1 MYLYL
6 PTVLTQLA
14 LLLYVGG
21 LYMINYFYTKLAMGR
36 MILYGTA
43 FAVLGLSTFYTFY
56 TRTAGSVFLSD
67 LLLAFILVFSIY
79 ILRFIRLNLLD
90 YSILFSIFLF
100 KGDLMVTLDIYLGQC
115 LFILI
120 IFIGI
125 ISIYK
130 VRLKVL
136 KGNIFNAWLTFILL
150 LFESYFY
157 NFLFGYFVRKLGYY
171 FESPLAKL
179 TIWAAAACL
188 AAIMGM
194 GFIYV
199 LKRIFHTYFYEI
211 NQMGKRYPS
220 LEKYFI
226 YITFG
231 ILFCILF
238 IHLGFVLTNG
248 YNFQISNLLTIFCIL
263 ALNIQLIYLT
273 LIFRVSYLKENLQ
286 NKELENET
294 LSLYSSH
301 LEKNM
306 DTIREIKHDIKNIF
320 FTMGRYIEESGNEE
334 MKSFYYDKI
343 YPFASGEI
351 MKNDL
356 HGKLVMIPNEHLK
369 AFLFY
374 KILQGMERNI
384 EVHIEINL
392 QPEDFRIPIDF
403 TDFIRILGIWM
414 DNAIE
419 ECTQLSNGEIW
430 IKISQNQEIASY
442 TVKNTI
448 SPETASIG
456 IQLGRS
462 TKGESRGKGLLIVKD
477 TVEKY
482 DNVTINSYVKDHL
495 YVQNLS
501 VYLGIGE

>member
-1 MYLYL
+1 MNLYL
-6 PTVLTQLA
+6 PTLLTQLV
-14 LLLYVGG
+14 LLLYICG
-21 LYMINYFYTKLAMGR
+21 LYTVNYFCTKYSMGR
-36 MILYGTA
+36 LPINC
-43 FAVLGLSTFYTFY
+43 FASLIFGLSLFYAFY
-56 TRTAGSVFLSD
+56 TRNAGSVFLSN
-67 LLLAFILVFSIY
+67 LLFALILVFSIY
-79 ILRFIRLNLLD
+79 ILRFVQLNLLD

-100 KGDLMVTLDIYLGQC
+100 KSALMITLDIYLGQS

-120 IFIGI
+120 IFIAI
-125 ISIYK
+125 LSIYR
-130 VRLKVL
+130 VRFKVL

-157 NFLFGYFVRKLGYY
+157 EFLFEYVIRKFGYY
-171 FESPLAKL
+171 FESPFAKL
-179 TIWAAAACL
+179 AIWAVAAGV
-188 AAIMGM
+188 AAIISM

-231 ILFCILF
+231 ILLCVLF
-238 IHLGFVLTNG
+238 LHLGIVLNSE
-248 YNFQISNLLTIFCIL
+248 YDYQISNLLTIFCIL

-273 LIFRVSYLKENLQ
+273 LIFRVTFLRENLES
-286 NKELENET
+286 KELENKT

-301 LEKNM
+301 LIKNM

-320 FTMGRYIEESGNEE
+320 FTMGRYVEESGNEE
-334 MKSFYYDKI
+334 MKSFYHDKI
-343 YPFASGEI
+343 YPFASSEI
-351 MKNDL
+351 TKNDL
-356 HGKLVMIPNEHLK
+356 LGKLGMIPNEQLK
-369 AFLFY
+369 AFLYY
-374 KILQGMERNI
+374 KLLQAIERNI
-384 EVHIEINL
+384 EVHMEINL
-392 QPEDFRIPIDF
+392 QPENFRIPMDF
-403 TDFIRILGIWM
+403 TDFIRILGIWT

-430 IKISQNQEIASY
+430 LKISQNHEMASY

-448 SPETASIG
+448 SPETASRG

-462 TKGESRGKGLLIVKD
+462 TKGENRGKGLLIVKD
-477 TVEKY
+477 TIEKY
-482 DNVTINSYVKDHL
+482 NDVTINSYITDQL